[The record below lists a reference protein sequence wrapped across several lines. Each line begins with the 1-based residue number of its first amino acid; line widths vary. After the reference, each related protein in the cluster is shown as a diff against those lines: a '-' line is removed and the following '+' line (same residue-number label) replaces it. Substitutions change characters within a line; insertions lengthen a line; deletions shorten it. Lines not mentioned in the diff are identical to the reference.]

1 MRDVS
6 RRGSMRKTAA
16 SSVCADKMKVLSDG
30 TRLSVLE
37 ELLAGPKNVSE
48 LNSVIKI
55 DQSLLS
61 HHLKVLRDAGLVKT
75 TRAGKAIRYEIAPEA
90 KSQVADKAL
99 NLGCCQISFVGLP
112 KRR

>member
-1 MRDVS
+1 MK
-6 RRGSMRKTAA
+6 KTAA
-16 SSVCADKMKVLSDG
+16 PSDCADQMKVLSDV
-30 TRLSVLE
+30 TRLSVPE
-37 ELLAGPKNVSE
+37 ELLAGPKHVNE
-48 LNSVIKI
+48 LNALIKI

-75 TRAGKAIRYEIAPEA
+75 TRNGKGILYEFAPEA

-99 NLGCCQISFVGLP
+99 NLGCCQISFEGLP

>member
-1 MRDVS
+1 MKKS
-6 RRGSMRKTAA
+6 AA
-16 SSVCADKMKVLSDG
+16 PAYCADKMKVLSDV

-37 ELLAGPKNVSE
+37 ELLLGPKNVKE
-48 LNSVIKI
+48 INAILRI

-61 HHLKVLRDAGLVKT
+61 HHLQVLRRAGLVKT

-90 KSQVADKAL
+90 KSATSGKAL